1 MGPYYIAEPVPLGGN
16 LLRAMAEE
24 MQSMPSFEATWG
36 ALFDEVKLIAAK
48 LLEHR
53 PEARIQQASRYLL

>member
-1 MGPYYIAEPVPLGGN
+1 
-16 LLRAMAEE
+16 MAA
-24 MQSMPSFEATWG
+24 SMKEQPAFEAIWG
-36 ALFDEVKLIAAK
+36 TMFDEVKLIAAK